1 MQRGPSAY
9 LSPLAALVTLG
20 VAWLLKLA
28 GSGLAAGEPAG
39 GTTSVLWLP
48 VAMVAPLVVSVLWGL
63 AAWGDRRWPRLA
75 GSLAAWLAAGYLV
88 VGGADTWQATANV
101 AAGLVAGLAWR
112 HRWRFDAALV
122 GAAAVLAPLVVW
134 AAVQM
139 PVHEQLKTIGDQSLK
154 VLEQQAPPNTDPA
167 ELQKAR
173 EVGRQRVTQLTD
185 LTLRLYPSLIAT
197 GLLGQALVI
206 LLLVRVAGRR
216 QSLVPVGWGLPPFAR
231 WRLPFY
237 LVWALAA
244 GIGLLV
250 TRRAPWADVG
260 LNLTVLAAA
269 ILSVQGLAVQFH
281 LSRRLLPPVG
291 LVVYWTLMGLAFV
304 PLLVT
309 SVLLG
314 LADQWRDLR
323 RLDSGGAEAGSQ

>member
-1 MQRGPSAY
+1 MKRSPSAF
-9 LSPLAALVTLG
+9 LAPLAAIVTLCT
-20 VAWLLKLA
+20 AWLLKLA
-28 GSGLAAGEPAG
+28 GSDLAAAEPAG

-48 VAMVAPLVVSVLWGL
+48 VAMVMPLAVAVLWGL
-63 AAWGDRRWPRLA
+63 AAWGDRRPLRLVA
-75 GSLAAWLAAGYLV
+75 SLAAWLGSGYLLV
-88 VGGADTWQATANV
+88 QGPDTLQMTSNV

-112 HRWRFDAALV
+112 HRWRLDVALV

-139 PVHEQLKTIGDQSLK
+139 PVSKQLEAISDQSLK
-154 VLEQQAPPNTDPA
+154 VLEQRAPPNTDPA
-167 ELQKAR
+167 ELAKAR
-173 EVGRQRVTQLTD
+173 EIGRQRFAQLTD
-185 LTLRLYPSLIAT
+185 MTLRLYPSLIAT

-216 QSLVPVGWGLPPFAR
+216 QGLLVIGWGLPPFAQ

-237 LVWALAA
+237 VVWALAA

-291 LVVYWTLMGLAFV
+291 LVAYWTLMGLAFV
-304 PLLVT
+304 PLLAT

-323 RLDSGGAEAGSQ
+323 RLDSGEANAGSQ